1 MLNVAA
7 GSRLCTCALIS
18 TVGQTQNRL
27 DAKKVGCGL
36 VQVDMAEATVSGN
49 NALHCRT
56 CTDAVVKCDLAV
68 LAS

>member
-1 MLNVAA
+1 ML
-7 GSRLCTCALIS
+7 C
-18 TVGQTQNRL
+18 RL